1 MNILFKTVTGSR
13 LYGLHNKDSDYD
25 YFVVVSKFKTNKA
38 RYSTHKIKGEL
49 DTVTVDHGA
58 FTEGLRKGVP
68 QYLEAVFF
76 PHPEGD
82 LIGPWRR
89 SYRFTTQAWD
99 TYLRTIKSSAMQDTM
114 KARRHAL
121 RLAYNMADLR
131 RYGRFNPH
139 LTPEQVY
146 TCTVLA
152 ELNDADVVYDYAL
165 SIAWS

>member
-1 MNILFKTVTGSR
+1 MNVLFKTVTGSR
-13 LYGLHNKDSDYD
+13 LYGLSHSESDYD
-25 YFVVVSKFKTNKA
+25 YFVVVSKVKSNRA
-38 RYSTHKIKGEL
+38 RYSTHKIKGDE

-68 QYLEAVFF
+68 QYLEAVFSDV
-76 PHPEGD
+76 PEVD
-82 LIGPWRR
+82 MLTAWRH

-99 TYLRTIKSSAMQDTM
+99 TYLRTIKSSAMQETM
-114 KARRHAL
+114 KSRRHAI

-131 RYGRFNPH
+131 RYGKFNPH

-146 TCTVLA
+146 TSTVLA
-152 ELNDADVVYDYAL
+152 ELNDSDVVYDYAL